1 MFSYCFIN
9 VMEKKIQSLESR
21 NDQADWEGACAVG
34 QRHRSVALSKPTYVG
49 APVSSPV
56 SVPGSGS
63 GRTLEESSPWQATT
77 LIWPQSCCNL
87 ACSLS
92 RFLLVILD
100 QEVGQPVPSTDT
112 PGAQA
117 PASAHVLGRVTGTEQ
132 TDFRQTARSCGA
144 YL

>member
-1 MFSYCFIN
+1 MFQGQ
-9 VMEKKIQSLESR
+9 VLEGL
-21 NDQADWEGACAVG
+21 W
-34 QRHRSVALSKPTYVG
+34 K
-49 APVSSPV
+49 
-56 SVPGSGS
+56 
-63 GRTLEESSPWQATT
+63 ESSPWQATT
-77 LIWPQSCCNL
+77 LIWPESCCNL

-117 PASAHVLGRVTGTEQ
+117 PDSVLGRVTGTEQ
-132 TDFRQTARSCGA
+132 TDFRQAVRSHGA